1 MQVLDLQEVLARVQQ
16 QVHGVLHHP
25 GLVQEGAAPR
35 PQWPSSSSP
44 LSTRCMHSSHAKM
57 DPRTSLPRIACSL
70 RFRPTFCDEDE
81 ADLNDAAGDFTE
93 IGIRDI
99 FFLSTVLGTL
109 SQNRS
114 TVSVLGTMSLITT
127 VSVLGTLSPFRY

>member
-1 MQVLDLQEVLARVQQ
+1 M
-16 QVHGVLHHP
+16 
-25 GLVQEGAAPR
+25 
-35 PQWPSSSSP
+35 
-44 LSTRCMHSSHAKM
+44 
-57 DPRTSLPRIACSL
+57 
-70 RFRPTFCDEDE
+70 TFCLEEVENIIVCFFLLFLDVFYSLLKIKNYSR
-81 ADLNDAAGDFTE
+81 AQFTG

-127 VSVLGTLSPFRY
+127 VSVLGTLS